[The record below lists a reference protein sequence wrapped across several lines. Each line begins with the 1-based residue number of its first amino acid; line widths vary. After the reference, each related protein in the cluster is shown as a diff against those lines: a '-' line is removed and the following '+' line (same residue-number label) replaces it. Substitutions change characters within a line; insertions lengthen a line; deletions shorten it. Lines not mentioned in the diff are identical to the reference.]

1 MAVAAGCCAAL
12 VNVCRRKQD
21 RQRSACALRKP
32 VSTTRH
38 LAVVS
43 HHRVGLELEQRQDS
57 PGPSQDR
64 SDENRQR
71 YHHDRQKA
79 HRFQGRFGSE
89 VDSDVVEVDL
99 DQIAPTVERA
109 VSAADGQA
117 FI

>member
-1 MAVAAGCCAAL
+1 
-12 VNVCRRKQD
+12 
-21 RQRSACALRKP
+21 
-32 VSTTRH
+32 

-64 SDENRQR
+64 SDENPRR

-79 HRFQGRFGSE
+79 HRFGRFGSE

-99 DQIAPTVERA
+99 DQIAPTVVERA